1 MKRFLKNAFLFSVV
15 VMGLGIGSQAYA
27 AEEQVIDST
36 STSSTQQILES
47 SVETYDSTQQKENT
61 TSEDSISSS
70 SNLSS
75 ETETTAS
82 IQESQTTLWDI
93 EKENKVQYDNSS
105 KSDEDSIISTRE
117 NKTIKDLYNIGVSSG
132 IINPEKFPF
141 ENWKQLENS
150 FLWPSYLDIKKEGLL
165 ETDIGYQQWLIDNNF
180 GLVIGDDS
188 CFEIVRQERSTADN
202 KRKFMNTIKK
212 GDFVVVSDVREP
224 WAPYVGHAAIAT
236 TDNWILDMPGYKDG
250 TYTKEDN
257 NRQLKKGD
265 WFDKYKEAWTTIYRV
280 RTTQKVR
287 NDIADWADWRYWSS
301 SHGLKKNRHVSYSL
315 ATTLKGDY
323 GKAYC
328 SKLVWQA
335 LYYGSG
341 DVPLVIPR
349 PTIFLVAPYFLP
361 GEMNGSYYPNKYG
374 PY

>member
-150 FLWPSYLDIKKEGLL
+150 FLWPSYLDIKKEG
-165 ETDIGYQQWLIDNNF
+165 I
-180 GLVIGDDS
+180 
-188 CFEIVRQERSTADN
+188 
-202 KRKFMNTIKK
+202 
-212 GDFVVVSDVREP
+212 
-224 WAPYVGHAAIAT
+224 
-236 TDNWILDMPGYKDG
+236 
-250 TYTKEDN
+250 
-257 NRQLKKGD
+257 
-265 WFDKYKEAWTTIYRV
+265 
-280 RTTQKVR
+280 
-287 NDIADWADWRYWSS
+287 
-301 SHGLKKNRHVSYSL
+301 
-315 ATTLKGDY
+315 
-323 GKAYC
+323 
-328 SKLVWQA
+328 
-335 LYYGSG
+335 
-341 DVPLVIPR
+341 
-349 PTIFLVAPYFLP
+349 
-361 GEMNGSYYPNKYG
+361 
-374 PY
+374 